1 MDEFL
6 SIFTNIFTNFGVKT
20 FIVVFITIILV
31 NLIKKP
37 IVKKATEYAEK
48 NDCDK
53 SIITCY
59 ITYIA
64 IAITF
69 VINLIYE
76 LIVANFNFAIIDWSN
91 YVYTS
96 LTYSAIAIATF
107 EAIKKQIQAYTAKK
121 ELSQKSND
129 TNTEQANSTESSTK
143 STQNNKSIL

>member
-1 MDEFL
+1 MDELL
-6 SIFTNIFTNFGVKT
+6 SIFTNIFTNYGVRT
-20 FIVVFITIILV
+20 FLTVFLTILLV

-37 IVKKATEYAEK
+37 IIKKATQYAEK
-48 NDCDK
+48 NNCDK

-69 VINLIYE
+69 AINLIYS
-76 LIVANFNFAIIDWSN
+76 LIITNFNFLNLDWSN

-107 EAIKKQIQAYTAKK
+107 EAIKKQVQAYTAKK
-121 ELSQKSND
+121 QLQKQSND
-129 TNTEQANSTESSTK
+129 KSQENADLSDSTTSK
-143 STQNNKSIL
+143 NQNVL

>member
-1 MDEFL
+1 MDELL
-6 SIFTNIFTNFGVKT
+6 SVFTNIFTNFGVKT
-20 FIVVFITIILV
+20 FIIVFITIILV

-37 IVKKATEYAEK
+37 IIKKATEYAEK

-64 IAITF
+64 IAVTF
-69 VINLIYE
+69 VINLFYE
-76 LIVANFNFAIIDWSN
+76 LIIANFNFAIIDWSN

-129 TNTEQANSTESSTK
+129 TNTGQTNSTNSSTT
-143 STQNNKSIL
+143 STPNNKNIL